1 VSLNAAA
8 LRSHGQMNARFE
20 SKPLK
25 IAAKVKTK
33 SDGKEGFVTKVGL
46 LRMKMAAGDKI
57 DVYFAEKQARGFT
70 FMSRKL
76 FVASFLEVVE
86 KVDEG
91 LEVGV

>member
-1 VSLNAAA
+1 
-8 LRSHGQMNARFE
+8 MNARFE

-25 IAAKVKTK
+25 IAAKVKLK

-46 LRMKMAAGDKI
+46 LRMKMAGTDKI

-70 FMSRKL
+70 FMSRRL

-86 KVDEG
+86 RVDEG